1 MSLQLKSF
9 EKPPKRWKGRLISVT
24 AIILLIGGL
33 YTLVIAISP
42 FISSQTINPK
52 NNSTTQ
58 LISKTENKITE
69 NRLYIPKIDIN
80 LPYAVGGPE
89 VMEHGAWWRKPENG
103 NPKDGGNFVLSAHR
117 FIMGMTPQQTLR
129 KSPFYNINRLDIGD
143 KIIVDYNG
151 KRYEYL
157 ISEKRSVKP
166 ETVEIEQRTAQPQL
180 TLYSCTLG
188 GANDGRE
195 VIIAKPN
202 VSHKSK
208 TPSNKGV

>member
-24 AIILLIGGL
+24 AIMLLIGGL

-80 LPYAVGGPE
+80 LPYVSGGAE
-89 VMEHGAWWRKPENG
+89 TMEHGAWWRKPENG

-117 FIMGMTPQQTLR
+117 FIMGLTPQQTLR
-129 KSPFYNINRLDIGD
+129 KSPFYNIDKLTVGD
-143 KIIVDYNG
+143 EIIIDYNG
-151 KRYEYL
+151 VRYNYV
-157 ISEKRSVKP
+157 ISEKQSVNP
-166 ETVEIEQRTAQPQL
+166 DAIEIEQRTDQPQL

-188 GANDGRE
+188 GANDGRD
-195 VIIAKPN
+195 VIIAKL
-202 VSHKSK
+202 KK
-208 TPSNKGV
+208 

>member
-24 AIILLIGGL
+24 AIMLLIGGL

-80 LPYAVGGPE
+80 LPYASGGVE
-89 VMEHGAWWRKPENG
+89 TMEHGAWWRKPENG

-117 FIMGMTPQQTLR
+117 FIMGLTPQQTLR
-129 KSPFYNINRLDIGD
+129 KSPFYNIDKLAVGD
-143 KIIVDYNG
+143 EIIIDYEG
-151 KRYEYL
+151 VRYAYT
-157 ISEKRSVKP
+157 IREKLSVKP
-166 ETVEIEQRTAQPQL
+166 EATEIEQRTTQSQL

-188 GANDGRE
+188 GANDGRD
-195 VIIAKPN
+195 VFIAKL
-202 VSHKSK
+202 KK
-208 TPSNKGV
+208 

>member
-9 EKPPKRWKGRLISVT
+9 EKPPKRWKGRLISVI
-24 AIILLIGGL
+24 AIMLLIGGL

-42 FISSQTINPK
+42 FISSQNINPK

-80 LPYAVGGPE
+80 LPYASGSAE

-117 FIMGMTPQQTLR
+117 FIMGLTPQQTLR
-129 KSPFYNINRLDIGD
+129 KSPFYNIDKLAVGD
-143 KIIVDYNG
+143 EIIIDYDG
-151 KRYEYL
+151 VRYAYT
-157 ISEKRSVKP
+157 IKEKLSVKP
-166 ETVEIEQRTAQPQL
+166 EATEIEQRTTQSQL

-188 GANDGRE
+188 GANDGRD
-195 VIIAKPN
+195 VLIAKL
-202 VSHKSK
+202 KK
-208 TPSNKGV
+208 

>member
-24 AIILLIGGL
+24 AIMLLIGGL

-80 LPYAVGGPE
+80 LPYASGSAE

-117 FIMGMTPQQTLR
+117 FIMGLTPQQTLR
-129 KSPFYNINRLDIGD
+129 KSPFYNIDKLAVGD
-143 KIIVDYNG
+143 EIIIDYEG
-151 KRYEYL
+151 VRYAYT
-157 ISEKRSVKP
+157 IREKLSVKP
-166 ETVEIEQRTAQPQL
+166 EATEIEQRTAQPQL

-188 GANDGRE
+188 GANDGRD
-195 VIIAKPN
+195 VLIAKLE
-202 VSHKSK
+202 K
-208 TPSNKGV
+208 